1 MFYCKKKTHTHALGF
16 LELSGFSKRAL
27 LPNPEYS
34 LERSTNA
41 TTTSQLV
48 HNPRP
53 QRVHHTHP
61 HTHMMDIIERDN
73 PGVTAALASG
83 TDPAFLQRSRCDL
96 LDILEKVVF
105 DLVA

>member
-1 MFYCKKKTHTHALGF
+1 
-16 LELSGFSKRAL
+16 
-27 LPNPEYS
+27 
-34 LERSTNA
+34 
-41 TTTSQLV
+41 
-48 HNPRP
+48 
-53 QRVHHTHP
+53 
-61 HTHMMDIIERDN
+61 MMDIIERDN